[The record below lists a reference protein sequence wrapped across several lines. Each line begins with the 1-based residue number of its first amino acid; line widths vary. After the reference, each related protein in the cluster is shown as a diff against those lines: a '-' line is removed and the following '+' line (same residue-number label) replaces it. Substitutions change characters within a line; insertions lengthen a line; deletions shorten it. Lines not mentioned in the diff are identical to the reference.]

1 MSSITIASYTGHDG
15 VAHDVQVQLAK
26 GGTWTVLDVSK
37 ERTVLVE
44 RLVDTDNGEA
54 AAGVA
59 FDYVE
64 QLELYLAGGREEHTV
79 PHPLPQPEVLTS
91 APALSGRRRTRKAT
105 PAGQQDLPLA
115 A

>member
-1 MSSITIASYTGHDG
+1 MTSITIASYTDHDG
-15 VAHDVQVQLAK
+15 VAHDVQVQLAT
-26 GGTWTVLDVSK
+26 GGAWTVLDVSK

-64 QLELYLAGGREEHTV
+64 QIELYLAGSREEHTV
-79 PHPLPQPEVLTS
+79 PNPLPRPEILTT
-91 APALSGRRRTRKAT
+91 APVRRSSRRTNREA